1 MPDESRHMLLRM
13 RRSLTLVAVALLAAC
28 GTQTPPA
35 DAPPAGAITPAS
47 VREHTELEWT
57 LKADKMRRHLIPTM
71 RAHGV
76 TLWVIMSRENAVDPA
91 IELFGG
97 SGITG
102 WYGHRNAYLFYDRGG
117 DPATALETTVYG
129 THLSGHLRRFY
140 DTVQSYGE
148 PGLKPLLQ
156 QYVAERNPARLAI
169 NQSRTISMAD
179 GLTAELKQYL
189 VDAIGPAF
197 AARMVSSEPLLVDY
211 VSVHTAEE
219 DVVQERAAKAT
230 YDILRRAFST
240 EVITPGTTTLMD
252 VHYWITAERK
262 RQHFDFNFNASLG
275 VQRLVDGKVVSLDDS
290 EDPVIERGDV
300 LHVDFGVRLAGLVT
314 DQQKMAYVLRDGE
327 TAPPAGLLKAFADSQ
342 RAAELHAAE
351 LIAGRTG
358 IDIKTRSEAAAQA
371 EGIDLLVYS
380 HVQGYWVHDAGTWT
394 VFDWP
399 ERYGAHPRTP
409 LHPGVWFSLEFR
421 TRTAVPEWNNQ
432 LVSMQRE
439 EDMIVPASGPA
450 RYTAGPQ
457 TQLWIIR

>member
-1 MPDESRHMLLRM
+1 MRTITLLV
-13 RRSLTLVAVALLAAC
+13 TAALLAGCAPA
-28 GTQTPPA
+28 GPPPPPDSPAAPA
-35 DAPPAGAITPAS
+35 DGLTPAAE
-47 VREHTELEWT
+47 RARTEREWT

-71 RAHGV
+71 RKHGV
-76 TLWVIMSRENAVDPA
+76 DLWVVMSRENAPDPVV
-91 IELFGG
+91 ELFGG

-102 WYGHRNAYLFYDRGG
+102 WYGHRNAYLFFDRGG
-117 DPATALETTVYG
+117 DAATALETTVYG
-129 THLSGHLRRFY
+129 THLSGHLSRFY
-140 DTVQSYGE
+140 NTVQSYGE

-156 QYVAERNPARLAI
+156 KYVADRDPKRIAI

-179 GLTAELKQYL
+179 GLTAELKDYL
-189 VDAIGPAF
+189 VDAIGPAY
-197 AARMVSSEPLLVDY
+197 AARTTSSEPLLVDY
-211 VSVHTAEE
+211 VSVHTPEE
-219 DVVQERAAKAT
+219 DAVQIEAAKAT
-230 YDILRRAFST
+230 YDILRRAFSN
-240 EVITPGTTTLMD
+240 EVITPGRTTLMD

-262 RQHFDFNFNASLG
+262 RQGFEFNFNASLDL
-275 VQRLVDGKVVSLDDS
+275 QRFRDGKVVSIDDS

-300 LHVDFGVRLAGLVT
+300 LHVDFGVRLSGLVT

-327 TAPPAGLLKAFADSQ
+327 SAPPAGILKAFADSQ
-342 RAAELHAAE
+342 RAADLHAAE
-351 LIAGRTG
+351 LVPGRTG
-358 IDIKTRSEAAAQA
+358 IDIKTRSEAAARA

-421 TRTAVPEWNNQ
+421 TRTAVPEWGGQ

-457 TQLWIIR
+457 TELWVIR